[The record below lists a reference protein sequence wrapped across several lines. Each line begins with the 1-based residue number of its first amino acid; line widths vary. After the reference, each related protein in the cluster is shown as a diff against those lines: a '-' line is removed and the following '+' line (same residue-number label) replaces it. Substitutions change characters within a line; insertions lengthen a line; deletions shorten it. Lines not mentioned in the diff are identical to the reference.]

1 MAQRMVRQM
10 VLKPWS
16 WVQVTRVSCE
26 RGIVGGATKFLFF
39 LMRNQTQSLGIY
51 WKNTNQNTN
60 NLMNIKVS

>member
-16 WVQVTRVSCE
+16 WVRVTRVSCE
-26 RGIVGGATKFLFF
+26 GGIVGGTTNFNFF

>member
-26 RGIVGGATKFLFF
+26 GGIVGGATNFFFFFNEKPDSKFGHL
-39 LMRNQTQSLGIY
+39 LEKY
-51 WKNTNQNTN
+51 KP
-60 NLMNIKVS
+60 KYK

>member
-26 RGIVGGATKFLFF
+26 GGIVGGATNFFFFNDKPDSKFGHL
-39 LMRNQTQSLGIY
+39 LEKY
-51 WKNTNQNTN
+51 KP
-60 NLMNIKVS
+60 KYK

>member
-16 WVQVTRVSCE
+16 WVRVTRVSCE
-26 RGIVGGATKFLFF
+26 GGIVGGATNFFFF

>member
-16 WVQVTRVSCE
+16 WVQVTRVSYE
-26 RGIVGGATKFLFF
+26 GGIVGGATKFFLF